1 MKKMFVVGCVCYFFL
16 FNISF
21 SELKESKLN
30 DEMNSVIGLTIDG
43 SSTTTFPNKESR
55 TKCQINFVSKYTEG
69 ILNGTNPVLKD
80 GLIPVTIDN
89 NGVVELGNM

>member
-1 MKKMFVVGCVCYFFL
+1 M
-16 FNISF
+16 
-21 SELKESKLN
+21 
-30 DEMNSVIGLTIDG
+30 LTSNG